1 VGASDAR
8 KLAKGRAVSSIAIS
22 LIVFAC
28 VFGGAMFGIV
38 LRRSLPEHFLGTD
51 SKDVVRTGTGLIGT
65 MAALVLGLLLAAA
78 SSTYDVQKNELTQV
92 SAQIVLLD
100 RILAHYGP
108 ETKEARDL
116 LQTAVAGALDR
127 LWAGRQHNDR
137 SGPAH
142 GRNEALYDKI
152 LGLTPKDDSQRLLK
166 SQAANL
172 ALELGR
178 TRWLMAE
185 QETVYIS
192 IPLLVIVVFWLVI
205 SFISFGLFAPRNGIV
220 VTTLFLC
227 ALSVAGAIFLIMEF
241 YSPFQGL
248 LRLSSAPLQNALANL
263 GR

>member
-1 VGASDAR
+1 M
-8 KLAKGRAVSSIAIS
+8 SSIAIS

-28 VFGGAMFGIV
+28 VFGGAV
-38 LRRSLPEHFLGTD
+38 LGTVIQRSLPEHFLRTD

-78 SSTYDVQKNELTQV
+78 SSSYDLQKNELTQV

-116 LQTAVAGALDR
+116 LHTAVAGALNR
-127 LWAGRQHNDR
+127 LWDHR
-137 SGPAH
+137 SQRDQSETARA
-142 GRNEALYDKI
+142 RNEDLYDKI
-152 LGLTPKDDSQRLLK
+152 LQLTPKDDPQRLLK
-166 SQAANL
+166 TQAANL

-178 TRWLMAE
+178 TRWLMVE
-185 QETVYIS
+185 QETVSIS

-220 VTTLFLC
+220 MTTLFLC
-227 ALSVAGAIFLIMEF
+227 ALSVAGAILLIVEF

-248 LRLSSAPLQNALANL
+248 LRLSSAPLQNALAHL